1 MAKFKL
7 AKLKKVKPV
16 IIVLIAIVIALLMGQ
31 LKPRSL
37 ESAVPDQGVAVT
49 TEPLQL
55 TEVTLQVR
63 SQGTVLP
70 RTRTTLISEVSGLV
84 VEVAPQFVVGGTFAK
99 GDVLIRLD
107 PTDYEVA
114 KQRAD
119 ALLMSAQAQ
128 LLSEQARSAQAK
140 KEWQMT
146 GRPLEDA
153 PVLALRAPFLAEA
166 ESRLLQAK
174 AEVRQ
179 AELKLRRTVIR
190 APYRGMVSMK
200 SVDVGQYVTI
210 GSRLG
215 ETFAIDFAEVR
226 LPMTARDLS
235 MMGPFAYSDDY
246 SDDRETSSR
255 SVQLR
260 GSVNGQESTWDAKL
274 VRSEGTVE
282 QRNRTQYLVAQVND
296 PYNMQQDPD
305 KLPLLMGTFIEAQ
318 IVGRTIDKVY
328 ALPRHA
334 LRSGNRVATLDADQR
349 LELKKV
355 QFTYE
360 DQSYYYLNSGLEGA
374 VEVVTSN
381 LGVMVQG
388 MRLNPKNNLKSDV
401 L

>member
-1 MAKFKL
+1 M
-7 AKLKKVKPV
+7 KKVMPGL
-16 IIVLIAIVIALLMGQ
+16 IVLVAVVIAVLMSQ

-37 ESAVPDQGVAVT
+37 QSGNTDLGVAVIT
-49 TEPLQL
+49 QPLQL
-55 TEVTLQVR
+55 TEVKLQVK

-70 RTRTTLISEVSGLV
+70 RTRTNLISEVSGLV
-84 VEVAPQFVVGGTFAK
+84 IEVAPQFVVGGAFSK

-119 ALLMSAQAQ
+119 AMLISAQAQ

-179 AELKLRRTVIR
+179 AELKLQRTVIR
-190 APYRGMVSMK
+190 APYRGMVSAK

-226 LPMTARDLS
+226 LPMTARDLA
-235 MMGPFAYSDDY
+235 MLGPVIYQADNKGLGP
-246 SDDRETSSR
+246 
-255 SVQLR
+255 SVELR
-260 GSVNGQESTWDAKL
+260 GSVNGQQGTWAATL

-282 QRNRTQYLVAQVND
+282 QRNRTQYLVAQVDD
-296 PYNMQQDPD
+296 PYNTQQNPD
-305 KLPLLMGTFIEAQ
+305 RFPLLMGTFVEAR
-318 IVGRTIDKVY
+318 VAGRTIENVY
-328 ALPRHA
+328 PLPRHA
-334 LRSGNRVATLDADQR
+334 LRSGNRVAVLGAEQR
-349 LELKKV
+349 LDLKKV
-355 QFTYE
+355 EFAFE
-360 DQSYYYLNSGLEGA
+360 DQGFYYLSAGLEGP

-388 MRLNPKNNLKSDV
+388 MKLNPSDKLQAEV
-401 L
+401 Q

>member
-1 MAKFKL
+1 M
-7 AKLKKVKPV
+7 KKVMPG
-16 IIVLIAIVIALLMGQ
+16 IIVLAAIVIALIMGQ

-37 ESAVPDQGVAVT
+37 QSEMTDVGVAVT

-55 TEVTLQVR
+55 TEVKLQVR

-114 KQRAD
+114 KQHAD

-190 APYRGMVSMK
+190 APYRGMVSIK

-235 MMGPFAYSDDY
+235 MMGPVAYTDDKK
-246 SDDRETSSR
+246 TSSR
-255 SVQLR
+255 AVQLR

-282 QRNRTQYLVAQVND
+282 QRNRTQYVVAQIND
-296 PYNMQQDPD
+296 PYNMQQNPD
-305 KLPLLMGTFIEAQ
+305 KLPLLMGTFVEVQ
-318 IVGRTIDKVY
+318 IAGRTIDKVY

-334 LRSGNRVATLDADQR
+334 LRSGNRVATVDAEQR
-349 LELKKV
+349 LDLKKV
-355 QFTYE
+355 EFTFE

-388 MRLNPKNNLKSDV
+388 MRLNPKNNLKSDA

>member
-1 MAKFKL
+1 MANKVTSKV
-7 AKLKKVKPV
+7 AKLTKAKPV
-16 IIVLIAIVIALLMGQ
+16 IIVLVAIVIAMLMGQ
-31 LKPRSL
+31 LKPKSL
-37 ESAVPDQGVAVT
+37 ESALPDQGVAVT
-49 TEPLQL
+49 TQVLEL
-55 TEVTLQVR
+55 TQVNLTVK

-70 RTRTTLISEVSGLV
+70 RTRTNLISEVSGLV
-84 VEVAPQFVVGGTFAK
+84 VDVAPQFIVGGTFAK

-107 PTDYEVA
+107 ATDYEVA

-119 ALLMSAQAQ
+119 AMLISAEAQ

-146 GRPLEDA
+146 GRPLDEA

-166 ESRLLQAK
+166 ESRLLQAQ

-179 AELKLRRTVIR
+179 AELKLQRTVIR
-190 APYRGMVSMK
+190 APYRGMVSAK

-235 MMGPFAYSDDY
+235 MLGPITYLG
-246 SDDRETSSR
+246 EKQGTPR
-255 SVQLR
+255 SVVLR
-260 GSVNGQESTWDAKL
+260 GSVNGQNSTWIAEL

-282 QRNRTQYLVAQVND
+282 QKNRTQYLVAQVND
-296 PYNMQQDPD
+296 PYNTQQNPD
-305 KLPLLMGTFIEAQ
+305 KLPLLMGTFVEARVAGRSIE
-318 IVGRTIDKVY
+318 KVY
-328 ALPRHA
+328 PLPRYA
-334 LRSGNRVATLDADQR
+334 LRSGNRVATVDTEQR
-349 LELKKV
+349 LDLKKV
-355 QFTYE
+355 EFAFE
-360 DQSYYYLNSGLEGA
+360 DQSHYYLNAGLDGT
-374 VEVVTSN
+374 VEVVTSS

-388 MRLNPKNNLKSDV
+388 MKLNPKNNPRSDA

>member
-1 MAKFKL
+1 M
-7 AKLKKVKPV
+7 KKVMPG
-16 IIVLIAIVIALLMGQ
+16 IIILVAILIALLMGQ

-37 ESAVPDQGVAVT
+37 ESALPDQGVAVT
-49 TEPLQL
+49 TESLKLSQ
-55 TEVTLQVR
+55 VKLQVK

-70 RTRTTLISEVSGLV
+70 RTRTNLISEVSGLV
-84 VEVAPQFVVGGTFAK
+84 VEVAPQFIVGGTFAK

-107 PTDYEVA
+107 STDYEVA

-119 ALLMSAQAQ
+119 AMLISAKAQ

-179 AELKLRRTVIR
+179 AQLKLQRTVIR
-190 APYRGMVSMK
+190 APYRGMVSAK

-235 MMGPFAYSDDY
+235 MLGPVAYSNDK
-246 SDDRETSSR
+246 ETGSR

-260 GSVNGQESTWDAKL
+260 GSVNGEVSIWDAKL

-282 QRNRTQYLVAQVND
+282 QRNRTQYLVAQIND
-296 PYNMQQDPD
+296 PYNTQKNPD
-305 KLPLLMGTFIEAQ
+305 KFPLLMGTFVEAQ
-318 IVGRTIDKVY
+318 VVGRTIDKVY

-334 LRSGNRVATLDADQR
+334 LRSGNRVATVDAEQR
-349 LELKKV
+349 LDLKKV
-355 QFTYE
+355 EYTFE
-360 DQSYYYLNSGLEGA
+360 DQSFYYLNSGLEGA

-388 MRLNPKNNLKSDV
+388 MRLNPKNNLKSDA

>member
-1 MAKFKL
+1 M
-7 AKLKKVKPV
+7 KKVMPG
-16 IIVLIAIVIALLMGQ
+16 IIVLAAIVIALIMGQ
-31 LKPRSL
+31 LKSRSL
-37 ESAVPDQGVAVT
+37 QSEMTDVGVAVT

-55 TEVTLQVR
+55 TEVKLQVR

-190 APYRGMVSMK
+190 APYRGMVSIK

-235 MMGPFAYSDDY
+235 MMGPVAYTDDK
-246 SDDRETSSR
+246 ETNSR
-255 SVQLR
+255 AVQLR

-282 QRNRTQYLVAQVND
+282 QRNRTQYVVAQIND
-296 PYNMQQDPD
+296 PYNMQQNPD
-305 KLPLLMGTFIEAQ
+305 KLPLLMGTFVEVQ
-318 IVGRTIDKVY
+318 IAGRTIDKVY

-334 LRSGNRVATLDADQR
+334 LRSGNRVATVDAEQR
-349 LELKKV
+349 LDLKKV
-355 QFTYE
+355 EFTFE